1 MNTTGYNEIDLKNW
15 KNYPEIKTNSFWE
28 YEVNTYE
35 QIYKRYTKR
44 NDLVLNIFCN
54 SESAKEEAKKLDRK
68 YLEIEDYEYDNSLRD
83 VVNNKLKEL
92 EQKNIQLLL
101 LTPDVTDIRA
111 SKTEEFFNTFKQ
123 FAKLGIDSLEQGRFV
138 VLIIGNTYSNSTLH
152 LEAFEYAQFLTS
164 HGLRLKAHIVK
175 EVWKWSTLE
184 SSTAKALWHCR
195 ALKSGFNVATF
206 KNIFIFKK
214 L

>member
-1 MNTTGYNEIDLKNW
+1 MKTTAYNEIDLENW
-15 KNYPEIKTNSFWE
+15 KNYPEIRTDSCWE
-28 YEVNTYE
+28 DKVNAYE
-35 QIYKRYTKR
+35 QIYKRYTKI
-44 NDLVLNIFCN
+44 NDLVLDIFC
-54 SESAKEEAKKLDRK
+54 SSKSAKEEAQKLDRL
-68 YLEIEDYEYDNSLRD
+68 YFEIENYEYDKSLCD
-83 VVNNKLKEL
+83 VINNRLEEL
-92 EQKNIQLLL
+92 GQKNIQLLL
-101 LTPDVTDIRA
+101 LTPDLNDVRA
-111 SKTEEFFNTFKQ
+111 NNEENFFNTFKQ
-123 FAKLGIDSLEQGRFV
+123 FAKLGIQKLEQGRFV

-152 LEAFEYAQFLTS
+152 LEAYEYAQFLINQ
-164 HGLRLKAHIVK
+164 GLRLKAHIVK